1 MKRDIITDYDVLSE
15 RSDEVNTRK
24 EGDLFRA
31 IILDLKDTLNE
42 EEYPA
47 LSAIQIGIPKRVFT
61 INFNKRRKV
70 FVNPFITKCEQF
82 MFSRE
87 KTPCLPGRE
96 FIVPRYGKIE
106 ATYQDPIGKIQS
118 AKFVGASAFVFQQMV
133 DSLEGIMP
141 CDIGLEIDNDW
152 DKATDDEKAELLKT
166 FAESL
171 DLRVKELSEEIQN
184 DPKLKQMDDGIKFL
198 TAVQKGEVKTE
209 KFEMTEEDIEAWKN
223 KQEEEMK
230 EDESNQN

>member
-1 MKRDIITDYDVLSE
+1 MKKEIITDYDILSE
-15 RSDEVNTRK
+15 RSEEVNTRK
-24 EGDLFRA
+24 EGDIFRA
-31 IILDLKDTLNE
+31 IILDLKDTIIDQ
-42 EEYPA
+42 EYPA

-106 ATYQDPIGKIQS
+106 ATYQDPMGKIQS

-141 CDIGLEIDNDW
+141 CDIGLEIDEDW
-152 DKATDDEKAELLKT
+152 DKASDDEKAELLKA
-166 FAESL
+166 FADSL
-171 DLRVKELSEEIQN
+171 DLKVKELNDEIQN

-198 TAVQKGEVKTE
+198 NAVQKGEVKTE
-209 KFEMTEEDIEAWKN
+209 KFDLTDEDIELLQKRY
-223 KQEEEMK
+223 EELEK
-230 EDESNQN
+230 DESDTN